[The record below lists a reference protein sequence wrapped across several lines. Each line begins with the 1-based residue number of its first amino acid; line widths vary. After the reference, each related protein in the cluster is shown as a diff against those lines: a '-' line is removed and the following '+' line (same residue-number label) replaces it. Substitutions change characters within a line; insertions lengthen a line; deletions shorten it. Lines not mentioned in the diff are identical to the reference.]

1 MLCDECNEVWS
12 KIIEANK
19 GRLDAKA
26 IAQQLRDLA
35 DSIDPDNADKAEPVS
50 VTHYGVSFPED
61 LPKVGSTITHTT
73 SETPVY
79 AVPRYMAPTDHRS
92 ILSKLFEGWRERE
105 EQRRDKL

>member
-1 MLCDECNEVWS
+1 CDECNEVWS

-35 DSIDPDNADKAEPVS
+35 DSIDPDNADKAEPVA
-50 VTHYGVSFPED
+50 VIHYGVSFPEDLPKD

-73 SETPVY
+73 LTTPEYVR
-79 AVPRYMAPTDHRS
+79 PRYMAPR
-92 ILSKLFEGWRERE
+92 K
-105 EQRRDKL
+105 DKL